1 MEKVIPL
8 SEYPLADFISLVN
21 KIFSDYAIPINWD
34 VLNFKLD
41 AKENSL
47 SFEDSFVFLDKGNP
61 VGFIVTGIRKNFG
74 RVDAMGVVKE
84 KRGTG
89 LAQKILQYAISHLEW
104 RGVERIVLEVAAN
117 DVRAVRFYEK
127 NGFRQVRSLYTL
139 AIRPEDFV
147 GQGDGKFFKTEH
159 NWVYWAS
166 MTALANIPRKPNW
179 QRDPMTLNLSESR
192 YNMDRIVVG
201 NEEGYLV
208 WGETDD
214 SSFIVDVSPVRDPDY
229 FQVMIASS
237 VKKIF
242 SETSKSIITISS
254 VPEDDP
260 LYSEAIK
267 VGFRGVF
274 KQYEMCFRLPL

>member
-21 KIFSDYAIPINWD
+21 DIFSDYAIPISWN
-34 VLNFKLD
+34 VLDFKLD

-47 SFEDSFVFLDKGNP
+47 SFEDSFVFMDKGKP
-61 VGFIVTGIRKNFG
+61 VGFIVTGIRKEVG
-74 RVDAMGVVKE
+74 RVDAMGVVKD

-89 LAQKILQYAISHLEW
+89 LARKILQYAISRLE
-104 RGVERIVLEVAAN
+104 RKGVERIVLEVASS
-117 DVRAVRFYEK
+117 DTRAVRFYEK
-127 NGFRQVRSLYTL
+127 NGFRQVRNLYTL
-139 AIRPEDFV
+139 IIKPEDFV
-147 GQGDGKFFKTEH
+147 GQGDGNFSETEH
-159 NWVYWAS
+159 NWVHWAS
-166 MTALANIPRKPNW
+166 MTALVNIPRKPNW
-179 QRDPMTLNLSESR
+179 QRDPTTLNLSENR
-192 YNMDRIVVG
+192 YRMERIVIDG
-201 NEEGYLV
+201 EEGYLV
-208 WGETDD
+208 WGETKD
-214 SSFIVDVSPVRDPDY
+214 SSFIVDVSPVKNPEY

-242 SETSKSIITISS
+242 SETSKELITMSS

-267 VGFRGVF
+267 VGFKGIF